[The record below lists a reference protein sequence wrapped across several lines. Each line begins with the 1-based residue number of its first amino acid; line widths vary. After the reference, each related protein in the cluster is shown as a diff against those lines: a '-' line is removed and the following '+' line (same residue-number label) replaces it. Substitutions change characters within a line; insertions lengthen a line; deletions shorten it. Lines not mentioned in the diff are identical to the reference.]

1 MAYYGKP
8 SRAIP
13 LRALPGDVV
22 LFSNTELVRQ
32 TIKLVQ
38 GSEWDHIGLVVPKY
52 PPHTHPTRPATPR
65 DTPPTRHPT
74 RPTPHTPPHTHT
86 HVGGH

>member
-1 MAYYGKP
+1 LAYFGKP

-32 TIKLVQ
+32 TIKIVQ
-38 GSEWDHIGLVVPKY
+38 GSEWDHIGLVVP
-52 PPHTHPTRPATPR
+52 R
-65 DTPPTRHPT
+65 
-74 RPTPHTPPHTHT
+74 
-86 HVGGH
+86 